1 MMRTCGSD
9 ARTLSLAIKQFSSK
23 IPRQNGG
30 ILMSGLIR
38 KTATLV
44 VLTLLTSTVALS
56 QRNPRATS
64 KVDIAGKFVMIEYGR
79 PSMKGRDLLALAEVG
94 KVWRMGA
101 DKSTTYTSD
110 ARLSFGKMAV
120 PAGSYSLWLK
130 KVGDQ
135 SFELVFN
142 KQVGQWGTQYSGSI
156 DDVASIPMTF
166 SEGSEAVEMF
176 TLTLTRGAKANA
188 GELTLQWGKAIL
200 KAPFTVK

>member
-1 MMRTCGSD
+1 MHTCGSD
-9 ARTLSLAIKQFSSK
+9 ALALSPVIEQFSSQ

-30 ILMSGLIR
+30 ILMSGFIR

-44 VLTLLTSTVALS
+44 VLTLFTSIAAFS

-64 KVDIAGKFVMIEYGR
+64 KIDIAGKFVMIEYGR
-79 PSMKGRDLLALAEVG
+79 PSMKGRDLLALVEPG

-110 ARLSFGKMAV
+110 ARLSFGKMTV

-130 KVGDQ
+130 KVGEQ
-135 SFELVFN
+135 SFALVFN

-156 DDVASIPMTF
+156 DDVASIPMSF

-176 TLTLTRGAKANA
+176 TLTLAQGAKANA
-188 GELTLQWGKAIL
+188 GELTLQWGKLVL

>member
-1 MMRTCGSD
+1 MLTCGSD
-9 ARTLSLAIKQFSSK
+9 APALSPVAERFSSK

-30 ILMSGLIR
+30 ILMSGFIR
-38 KTATLV
+38 KTATLAA
-44 VLTLLTSTVALS
+44 LTVFTTTVAFS

-79 PSMKGRDLLALAEVG
+79 PSMKGRDLLAMVEPG

-110 ARLSFGKMAV
+110 ARLSVGKTTV

-130 KVGDQ
+130 KVGDR

-142 KQVGQWGTQYSGSI
+142 KQVGQWGTQYSGAI
-156 DDVASIPMTF
+156 DDIATIPMDF
-166 SEGSEAVEMF
+166 SEGAEAVEVF
-176 TLTLTRGAKANA
+176 TLTLAKGAKANS
-188 GELTLQWGKAIL
+188 GELTLQWGKLVL
-200 KAPFTVK
+200 KAPFTLK

>member
-9 ARTLSLAIKQFSSK
+9 ARTLLPAIEQFSSQ

-44 VLTLLTSTVALS
+44 VLTLLTSTVAFS

>member
-1 MMRTCGSD
+1 
-9 ARTLSLAIKQFSSK
+9 
-23 IPRQNGG
+23 
-30 ILMSGLIR
+30 MSGLIR

-44 VLTLLTSTVALS
+44 LLTLLTTVVAFS

-64 KVDIAGKFVMIEYGR
+64 KIDIAGKFVMIEYGR

-120 PAGSYSLWLK
+120 PVGSYSLWLK

-135 SFELVFN
+135 SFELIFN
-142 KQVGQWGTQYSGSI
+142 KQIGQWGTQYSGSI
-156 DDVASIPMTF
+156 DDVASIPMNF

-188 GELTLQWGKAIL
+188 GELTLQWSKAVL

>member
-1 MMRTCGSD
+1 
-9 ARTLSLAIKQFSSK
+9 
-23 IPRQNGG
+23 
-30 ILMSGLIR
+30 MSGLIR
-38 KTATLV
+38 KSAILV
-44 VLTLLTSTVALS
+44 LLTLLTGPIAFS
-56 QRNPRATS
+56 QRNPRTTS

-110 ARLSFGKMAV
+110 ARLSFGKMVV

-130 KVGDQ
+130 KTGDQ

-156 DDVASIPMTF
+156 DDVASIPMSF

-176 TLTLTRGAKANA
+176 TLTLAQGAKANA
-188 GELTLQWGKAIL
+188 GELTLQWGKLVL

>member
-1 MMRTCGSD
+1 
-9 ARTLSLAIKQFSSK
+9 
-23 IPRQNGG
+23 
-30 ILMSGLIR
+30 MSGLIR
-38 KTATLV
+38 KTAILV
-44 VLTLLTSTVALS
+44 LLTLLTAAVAFS

-120 PAGSYSLWLK
+120 PVGSYSLWLK

-135 SFELVFN
+135 SFELAFN
-142 KQVGQWGTQYSGSI
+142 KQIGQWGTQYSGSI

-166 SEGSEAVEMF
+166 SEGSEPIEVF
-176 TLTLTRGAKANA
+176 TLSLTRGAKANA
-188 GELTLQWGKAIL
+188 GELMLQWGKAIL

>member
-1 MMRTCGSD
+1 MHTCGSD
-9 ARTLSLAIKQFSSK
+9 ARTLSPAIEQFSSK
-23 IPRQNGG
+23 IPLQNGG
-30 ILMSGLIR
+30 IFMSELIR

-44 VLTLLTSTVALS
+44 LLTLLTGAVAFS

-130 KVGDQ
+130 KVGDR

-156 DDVASIPMTF
+156 DDVAAIPMSF

>member
-1 MMRTCGSD
+1 
-9 ARTLSLAIKQFSSK
+9 
-23 IPRQNGG
+23 
-30 ILMSGLIR
+30 MSGLIR

-44 VLTLLTSTVALS
+44 LLTHLTGAIAFS
-56 QRNPRATS
+56 QRNPRTTS

-110 ARLSFGKMAV
+110 ARLSFGKIAV

-135 SFELVFN
+135 SFDLVFN

-156 DDVASIPMTF
+156 DDVAFIPMSF

-176 TLTLTRGAKANA
+176 TLTLSRGAKANA
-188 GELTLQWGKAIL
+188 GELTLQWGKGVL

>member
-1 MMRTCGSD
+1 
-9 ARTLSLAIKQFSSK
+9 
-23 IPRQNGG
+23 
-30 ILMSGLIR
+30 MSGLIR

-44 VLTLLTSTVALS
+44 VLTLFTSTVAFS

-79 PSMKGRDLLALAEVG
+79 PSMKGRDLLALVEPG

-156 DDVASIPMTF
+156 DDVASIPMSF

-176 TLTLTRGAKANA
+176 TLTLARGAKANA
-188 GELTLQWGKAIL
+188 GELTLQWGKAVL